1 MNASGRGMERGV
13 RSVEDTLRLP
23 ADAQVNAKALVLM
36 PGQWERYDPFLLCA
50 EDWFHRPG
58 GFEAH
63 PHRGFETVTLV
74 LDGQL
79 EHADSR
85 GNRGVLGPGEVQW
98 MTAGSGV
105 IDSELPHGS
114 SRVHS
119 LQLWL
124 NLPPAEKMTEP
135 NYQDLRASAIPVH
148 RAAGVLTRVI
158 SGAQAGLSGPARNH
172 VSTLVLEVRAEAG
185 ATCAIEVPGGYNGFV
200 YLLAGEGRFGAA
212 ATRASDG
219 QVVWMAPAEENA
231 RFAVLA
237 ETALQL
243 FVAAAPPIRAPVVA
257 QGPFVMNTQEQLLE
271 AVRDYRDG
279 KFGNIPVAQ
288 A

>member
-1 MNASGRGMERGV
+1 MERGV